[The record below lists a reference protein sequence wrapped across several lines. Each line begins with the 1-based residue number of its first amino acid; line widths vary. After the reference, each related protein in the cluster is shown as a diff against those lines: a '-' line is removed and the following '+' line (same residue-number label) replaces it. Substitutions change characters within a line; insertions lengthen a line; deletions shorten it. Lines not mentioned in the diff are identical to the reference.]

1 MESVKSRW
9 TLSLRGETVNN
20 LLEKTFI
27 APKGILMES
36 ILRRADS
43 SVAGSG
49 DPPPVLLRT
58 IKRTI
63 LPFSAGSDVVQT
75 TPPRSNPD
83 AGQSDIRL
91 SAELHDILRDRA
103 LSAVFQPI
111 IRLDSGIVAAY
122 EGLIRGPENHP
133 LHSPCD
139 LFSAARRFNRSD
151 ELEKLCRQVILSKY
165 AALKVPGKIFLNISP
180 EQLIEPQAE
189 LDARLGYLAQI
200 GISPER
206 IVLELTEN
214 QATFDYDLMRAAVE
228 RCREHGFQ
236 IAIDDLGEGFS
247 SLRLWSEIRPD
258 YVKIDMHFI
267 QGIERDPVKLQFVQ
281 SIQLIAG
288 KSGTTT
294 IAEGIETKEQLLLL
308 QELGVACG
316 QGYHIERPTPN
327 PTGSIPAD
335 LAQSLQQNIAL
346 VHSSNERSTN
356 LSTALKLLR
365 IVPVVPPE
373 KQANDVYAIFASD
386 PAIQIIAVVVQG
398 IPIGSISRV
407 SMIDRF
413 ARPYQRELFGKRSC
427 TLFMSPEP
435 LVFDKNTG
443 LQELGMA
450 IADADPHHLSNG
462 FAITDQ
468 GKYIGMGTGHDVMR
482 EITQMQISAARY
494 ANPLTQLPGNVP
506 INEEIDRMILS
517 GRQFVACYCDI
528 DNFKPFND
536 VHGYRRGDDVIQATA
551 AILAE
556 QCAPSH
562 DFLGHIGGDDFI
574 ILFQSQDWESRCHSV
589 LARFSE
595 VAVGYHSQADIERGG
610 YVGED
615 RQGNK
620 VIHPSLSLSL
630 GAVRIEPGHG
640 KSNYQIAAAATEA
653 KRQAKA
659 VPGNSFFIERRHAF

>member
-1 MESVKSRW
+1 
-9 TLSLRGETVNN
+9 
-20 LLEKTFI
+20 
-27 APKGILMES
+27 MES
-36 ILRRADS
+36 ILRRAGPS
-43 SVAGSG
+43 GEGSG
-49 DPPPVLLRT
+49 DPSSILFHT
-58 IKRTI
+58 AKRNI
-63 LPFSAGSDVVQT
+63 PAFSATSDFAETASHCVK
-75 TPPRSNPD
+75 SN

-91 SAELHDILRDRA
+91 FAELHDILRNRTLA
-103 LSAVFQPI
+103 AVFQPI
-111 IRLDSGIVAAY
+111 IHLDSGKVAAY

-139 LFSAARRFNRSD
+139 LFSAARRFNRTA

-165 AALKVPGKIFLNISP
+165 AELEVPGKIFLNISP
-180 EQLIEPQAE
+180 EHLIEPQDE

-214 QATFDYDLMRAAVE
+214 QATFDYDLMRDAVE

-288 KSGTTT
+288 KSGTIT
-294 IAEGIETKEQLLLL
+294 IAEGIETEEQLLLL

-316 QGYHIERPTPN
+316 QGYHIERPAHN
-327 PTGSIPAD
+327 PTGFVPAG
-335 LAQSLQQNIAL
+335 LAQRLQQNIAL

-365 IVPVVPPE
+365 IVPVVTPE
-373 KQANDVYAIFASD
+373 KQANDIYAIFAND
-386 PAIQIIAVVVQG
+386 PKVQIIAVVVHG
-398 IPIGSISRV
+398 IPIGTISRF

-413 ARPYQRELFGKRSC
+413 ARPYQRELFGKKSC
-427 TLFMSPEP
+427 TLFMNPEP
-435 LVFDKNTG
+435 LVFDKNIS
-443 LQELGMA
+443 LQELSMT
-450 IADADPHHLSNG
+450 IVDADPHHLSNG

-506 INEEIDRMILS
+506 INEEIDRMILN

-536 VHGYRRGDDVIQATA
+536 VYGYRRGDDVIQSTA
-551 AILAE
+551 GILAA
-556 QCAPSH
+556 QCVPNL

-574 ILFQSQDWESRCHSV
+574 ILFQSPDWESRCRSI
-589 LARFSE
+589 LERFSE
-595 VAVGYHSQADIERGG
+595 VAGGYHSKEDAERGG
-610 YVGED
+610 YVSED

-620 VIHPSLSLSL
+620 VFQPSLSLSL
-630 GAVRIEPGHG
+630 GAVRIESGDRS
-640 KSNYQIAAAATEA
+640 SNYQIAAAATEA

-659 VPGNSFFIERRHAF
+659 VSGNCLFIERRHVF